1 MAGSS
6 ILCVIAYL
14 MIALLPYPV
23 LNLVGCGL
31 CGLSVG
37 IMWPG
42 TFSKASAAMPFGG
55 TAMFALLA
63 LAGDLGCSGGPLLR
77 EWWHARPG
85 MICREE
91 FSVRCCFRRC
101 CLS

>member
-14 MIALLPYPV
+14 MIAVLPYPV

-63 LAGDLGCSGGPLLR
+63 WRGSGMLRRTDFCGMVASAAGDDLQRGILCAVLFP
-77 EWWHARPG
+77 
-85 MICREE
+85 
-91 FSVRCCFRRC
+91 RC